1 MLLPASVKP
10 LPAAVERSVKP
21 TLDEVLALWLTQD
34 MECSVSTTDM
44 GKHDGR
50 HQGQPA
56 SASDL
61 VMCGSGKNYPNP
73 QHISRRVLSTGLKWA
88 LDETRV

>member
-1 MLLPASVKP
+1 MPLPASAKP

-21 TLDEVLALWLTQD
+21 PLDEVLDLWLTQD
-34 MECSVSTTDM
+34 TECCVSRTDT

-50 HQGQPA
+50 QQGQPA

-61 VMCGSGKNYPNP
+61 VMRGSGKNYPNP
-73 QHISRRVLSTGLKWA
+73 PYVSRRVLSTGLKWA